1 MNKEVREELQ
11 EDSEKAYKCMDG
23 HYTRSV
29 NKLRKLRNPENLQ
42 AKGFNSQLI
51 RTVTKEYSGGTERVS
66 TVDALGDGYGHRGW
80 DDAYSYAD
88 NRGNR
93 ALVLCNDMDKYPYE
107 IRLQIPNGGKTDI
120 YVINMTTLGNYE
132 NISDKEADHIMYALA
147 GQLESGASI
156 GELMQDLQQ
165 YQRSPYPPEIARHV
179 ENQQAINKEIQGRVS
194 ELKNTDRYG
203 ICICDAPSNDFDPY
217 MQGKYP
223 GLPTVSLFQNNREA
237 SGNITAEITESYGV
251 TFQYGKESRDVT
263 EIAMTAMRN
272 YEMGKSYK
280 DDYWE
285 KMDIETLMNYGY
297 DRENAQKKL
306 NEVAEQILSGKPL
319 KEIFIANRQFLTPKS
334 AEKLKEDMEKN
345 AQQQKPDTSHLER
358 SPESSVIRIRKVKQN
373 D

>member
-1 MNKEVREELQ
+1 MNKEVNEVLQ
-11 EDSEKAYKCMDG
+11 EDAEKAHKCMDA

-29 NKLRKLRNPENLQ
+29 NKLRKLRNPETLRGR
-42 AKGFNSQLI
+42 GFNSQLI
-51 RTVTKEYSGGTERVS
+51 KTVTKEYSGGTERVS
-66 TVDALGDGYGHRGW
+66 TVDALGADYGSRGW

-88 NRGNR
+88 DQGNR
-93 ALVLCNDMDKYPYE
+93 AVVLCNDMDKYPYE

-120 YVINMTTLGNYE
+120 YVINMTTLSNYE
-132 NISDKEADHIMYALA
+132 NISDKEADHIMWALA

-156 GELMQDLQQ
+156 GELMQDFQQ
-165 YQRSPYPPEIARHV
+165 YQRSPYPPEIALYV
-179 ENQQAINKEIQGRVS
+179 ENQQAINREMQNRVRK
-194 ELKNTDRYG
+194 LHDTDRYG

-263 EIAMTAMRN
+263 EIDMTAMRN
-272 YEMGKSYK
+272 YEMGKSFK

-285 KMDIETLMNYGY
+285 KMDIETLMNMGY
-297 DRENAQKKL
+297 DRKNAQIKL
-306 NEVAEQILSGKPL
+306 NKVAEQILSGKPL
-319 KEIFIANRQFLTPKS
+319 KEIFIENRQFLTPKS
-334 AEKLKEDMEKN
+334 AEKLKKDMER
-345 AQQQKPDTSHLER
+345 QRPDTSHLER
-358 SPESSVIRIRKVKQN
+358 SPESPVIGMRRKEIQN